1 MGSLSNTEK
10 YFLSMESPSIYMYFL
25 NGNKKQLIYLWA
37 GVADKSI
44 KLFNV

>member
-10 YFLSMESPSIYMYFL
+10 YFLSMESPSMYFL
-25 NGNKKQLIYLWA
+25 NGNKKQVTYLWA